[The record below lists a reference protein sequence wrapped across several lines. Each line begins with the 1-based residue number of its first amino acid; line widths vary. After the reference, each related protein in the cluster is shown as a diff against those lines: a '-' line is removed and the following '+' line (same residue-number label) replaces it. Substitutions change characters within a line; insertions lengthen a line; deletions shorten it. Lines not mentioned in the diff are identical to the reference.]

1 MRTILVQIALT
12 YTKGIRLVTY
22 SAYYTVIPGFDSVLW
37 KLALAMASS
46 SFDFDRALA
55 YALSC
60 VKQEGL
66 CLKDQQVEAVKRLSE
81 GKDVFVWFPTG
92 YGKSICYQLLP
103 FGFDVKLGRTN
114 APLVDRSV
122 VLVIFPLCLIVH
134 GYYFPCHLSVF
145 SLKIYNCFMACFTVE
160 FMIATNTPIYSQY
173 QAVFLPTVILAKNR
187 PGDEARLPPA
197 FCHP

>member
-1 MRTILVQIALT
+1 MHMRTILAHIALT
-12 YTKGIRLVTY
+12 YTKGIHLVTY

-37 KLALAMASS
+37 KIALVMASS

-92 YGKSICYQLLP
+92 YGKSICYQLLL
-103 FGFDVKLGRTN
+103 FVFDIKLGRTN
-114 APLVDRSV
+114 ASLVDRSV
-122 VLVIFPLCLIVH
+122 VLVIFS
-134 GYYFPCHLSVF
+134 PCV
-145 SLKIYNCFMACFTVE
+145 
-160 FMIATNTPIYSQY
+160 
-173 QAVFLPTVILAKNR
+173 
-187 PGDEARLPPA
+187 
-197 FCHP
+197 

>member
-1 MRTILVQIALT
+1 MCMRTILAQIALT

-55 YALSC
+55 YALSF

-81 GKDVFVWFPTG
+81 WEGRFRVVPYWLWKVHM
-92 YGKSICYQLLP
+92 LP
-103 FGFDVKLGRTN
+103 
-114 APLVDRSV
+114 
-122 VLVIFPLCLIVH
+122 
-134 GYYFPCHLSVF
+134 
-145 SLKIYNCFMACFTVE
+145 
-160 FMIATNTPIYSQY
+160 AT
-173 QAVFLPTVILAKNR
+173 
-187 PGDEARLPPA
+187 A
-197 FCHP
+197 FCI

>member
-1 MRTILVQIALT
+1 MRMRTILAQIALT

-37 KLALAMASS
+37 KVALAMASS

-55 YALSC
+55 YVVSC

-103 FGFDVKLGRTN
+103 FVFDVKLGRTN
-114 APLVDRSV
+114 APLVDRNV
-122 VLVIFPLCLIVH
+122 VLVINYLSQPSML
-134 GYYFPCHLSVF
+134 HLLS
-145 SLKIYNCFMACFTVE
+145 SHSK
-160 FMIATNTPIYSQY
+160 
-173 QAVFLPTVILAKNR
+173 
-187 PGDEARLPPA
+187 
-197 FCHP
+197 

>member
-1 MRTILVQIALT
+1 MRMRTILAQIALT

-60 VKQEGL
+60 MKQEGL
-66 CLKDQQVEAVKRLSE
+66 CPKDQQVEAVKRLSQ

-103 FGFDVKLGRTN
+103 FVFDIKLGRTN
-114 APLVDRSV
+114 LPSLTEVSF
-122 VLVIFPLCLIVH
+122 LLFLPLCLIVH
-134 GYYFPCHLSVF
+134 GYYFLCHLSVF
-145 SLKIYNCFMACFTVE
+145 SSKFTIVLRHVLLL
-160 FMIATNTPIYSQY
+160 N
-173 QAVFLPTVILAKNR
+173 
-187 PGDEARLPPA
+187 
-197 FCHP
+197 